1 MSQAH
6 SGKEY
11 DETMALIDMNHLRY
25 EAPESVC
32 ATANSNRQQINFNP
46 NAYSNCIG
54 GEQPS
59 LLFNVGSS
67 YTDGQKSMIQL
78 TLTVNAT
85 STVGGSPAPNDI
97 KYFAFGNNVIR
108 TADGVSSYNSGG
120 SILNLISEVN
130 HQSKSGEL
138 LYRELYKNQTQT
150 TSRLYKIDKTRR
162 GYLGMM
168 GGAQDVNGTL
178 KFPLF
183 PVGVPTTFEIPLCE
197 LSNFFNTS
205 QLIPPMLLSGSLM
218 RLTLA
223 PPLTGLVFYTNAG
236 DALTTGT
243 ISNVSINLKSMVAY
257 LHQSELYDSVNSLLL
272 SSANSIETNGLQ
284 YAYNT
289 QFNTVYNP
297 TSATFNFDIQLS
309 AAKISSL
316 VLKFI
321 PKNAWGGKTAA
332 VGVSVPPDKQDP
344 IAAANICDLS
354 SVSGTVGDPNS
365 LGFSVQIRLGNL
377 VMPLFPVS
385 SAVDMYQQ
393 TVNAL
398 NPISFSGCDDPD
410 PLKTINKL
418 QAGCIDYSQYSF
430 VNTVESAQ
438 KNGVGT
444 GACLFGFSFE
454 RASAVNIGGLSSNN
468 ARILS
473 VEVQNMTNAAAFQ
486 CIASV
491 SYLQIANVST
501 DNVVINK

>member
-1 MSQAH
+1 
-6 SGKEY
+6 
-11 DETMALIDMNHLRY
+11 
-25 EAPESVC
+25 
-32 ATANSNRQQINFNP
+32 
-46 NAYSNCIG
+46 
-54 GEQPS
+54 
-59 LLFNVGSS
+59 
-67 YTDGQKSMIQL
+67 
-78 TLTVNAT
+78 
-85 STVGGSPAPNDI
+85 
-97 KYFAFGNNVIR
+97 
-108 TADGVSSYNSGG
+108 
-120 SILNLISEVN
+120 
-130 HQSKSGEL
+130 
-138 LYRELYKNQTQT
+138 
-150 TSRLYKIDKTRR
+150 
-162 GYLGMM
+162 
-168 GGAQDVNGTL
+168 
-178 KFPLF
+178 
-183 PVGVPTTFEIPLCE
+183 
-197 LSNFFNTS
+197 
-205 QLIPPMLLSGSLM
+205 M

-243 ISNVSINLKSMVAY
+243 ITNVSINLKSMVAY

-289 QFNTVYNP
+289 QFNTIYNP

-321 PKNAWGGKTAA
+321 PKNAWTGVPVSGGTQAN
-332 VGVSVPPDKQDP
+332 KQDP

-354 SVSGTVGDPNS
+354 TVAGTVGDPNS
-365 LGFSVQIRLGNL
+365 LGFSVQVRLGNL

-418 QAGCIDYSQYSF
+418 QAGCIDYSQYSY
-430 VNTVESAQ
+430 VNTVSSAQ

-444 GACLFGFSFE
+444 GGCLFGFSFE

-473 VEVQNMTNAAAFQ
+473 VEVQNMSNASNFQ

-491 SYLQIANVST
+491 SYLQIANVSV

>member
-85 STVGGSPAPNDI
+85 SSNSATDI
-97 KYFAFGNNVIR
+97 TYFAFGNNVLR
-108 TADGVSSYNSGG
+108 SGDNVSSYNSGG

-162 GYLGMM
+162 GYLGVM
-168 GGAQDVNGTL
+168 GAAQDIGGVV

-197 LSNFFNTS
+197 LSSFFNTS

-236 DALTTGT
+236 NALTTGT
-243 ISNVSINLKSMVAY
+243 ITNVSINLKSMVAY

-289 QFNTVYNP
+289 QFNTIYNP

-321 PKNAWGGKTAA
+321 PKNAWTGVPVSGGTQANKL
-332 VGVSVPPDKQDP
+332 DP

-354 SVSGTVGDPNS
+354 TVKDNVGDPNS
-365 LGFSVQIRLGNL
+365 LGFSVQVRLGNL

-385 SAVDMYQQ
+385 SAVDMFQQ

-418 QAGCIDYSQYSF
+418 QAGCIDYSQYTN
-430 VNTVESAQ
+430 VNTVSSVQ
-438 KNGVGT
+438 RNGT
-444 GACLFGFSFE
+444 GTGGCLFGFSFE

-473 VEVQNMTNAAAFQ
+473 VEVQNMANAANFQ

-491 SYLQIANVST
+491 TYLQIANVSV

>member
-11 DETMALIDMNHLRY
+11 DETLALIDMNHLRY

-85 STVGGSPAPNDI
+85 STVNDTPTPTDI
-97 KYFAFGNNVIR
+97 AYFAFGNNVPR
-108 TADGVSSYNSGG
+108 AGDESSSYNSGG

-168 GGAQDVNGTL
+168 GGAQQVENSL

-197 LSNFFNTS
+197 LSSFFNTS

-223 PPLTGLVFYTNAG
+223 PPLTGLVFYTNTGA
-236 DALTTGT
+236 ALTTGT
-243 ISNVSINLKSMVAY
+243 ISAVSINLKSMVAY

-289 QFNTVYNP
+289 QFNTIYNP

-321 PKNAWGGKTAA
+321 PKNAWTGVPVSGGTQAN
-332 VGVSVPPDKQDP
+332 KQDP

-354 SVSGTVGDPNS
+354 TVAGNVGDPNS
-365 LGFSVQIRLGNL
+365 LGFSVQVRLGNL

-398 NPISFSGCDDPD
+398 NGISFSGCDDPD

-418 QAGCIDYSQYSF
+418 QAGCIDYSQYTY
-430 VNTVESAQ
+430 VNTVASAQ

-473 VEVQNMTNAAAFQ
+473 VEVQNMTNAANFQ

-491 SYLQIANVST
+491 TYLQIANVST
-501 DNVVINK
+501 DNVCVNK

>member
-85 STVGGSPAPNDI
+85 STVNDTPTPTDI
-97 KYFAFGNNVIR
+97 AYFAFGNNVPR
-108 TADGVSSYNSGG
+108 AGDESSSYNSGG

-168 GGAQDVNGTL
+168 GGAQQVENSL

-197 LSNFFNTS
+197 LSSFFNTS

-223 PPLTGLVFYTNAG
+223 PPLTGLVFYTNTGA
-236 DALTTGT
+236 ALTTGT
-243 ISNVSINLKSMVAY
+243 ISAVSINLKSMVAY

-289 QFNTVYNP
+289 QFNTIYNP

-321 PKNAWGGKTAA
+321 PKNAWTGVPVSGGTQAN
-332 VGVSVPPDKQDP
+332 KQDP

-354 SVSGTVGDPNS
+354 TVAGNVGDPNS
-365 LGFSVQIRLGNL
+365 LGFSVQVRLGNL

-398 NPISFSGCDDPD
+398 NGISFSGCDDPD

-418 QAGCIDYSQYSF
+418 QAGCIDYSQYTY
-430 VNTVESAQ
+430 VNTVASAQ

-473 VEVQNMTNAAAFQ
+473 VEVQNMTNAANFQ

-491 SYLQIANVST
+491 TYLQIANVST
-501 DNVVINK
+501 DNVCVNK